1 MESVIKIDEEILNG
15 IIKAIIN
22 LERENLKTKDLTD
35 PKIVNKIKEIIEERL
50 EVE

>member
-1 MESVIKIDEEILNG
+1 MEGVIKIDEEILNG

-35 PKIVNKIKEIIEERL
+35 SKIVNKIKEIIEERV